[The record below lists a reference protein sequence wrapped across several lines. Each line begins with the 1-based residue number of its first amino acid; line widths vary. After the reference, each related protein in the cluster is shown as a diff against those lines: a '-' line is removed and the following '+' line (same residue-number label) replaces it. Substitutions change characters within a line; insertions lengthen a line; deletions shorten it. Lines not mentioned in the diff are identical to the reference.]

1 MDTYKLFRFWKIF
14 DTYNMPQEL
23 IIRDLQRFSCKHYLV
38 PERKLAFFH
47 DSANSLSLTPAVF
60 RRRSVNFLFWWCSM
74 VQIRYSG
81 RILAAP
87 FPCFVLFS
95 ATSRAFRPL
104 FCKGL
109 VVERLLVVLARG
121 AWRPNAEYC
130 VPRWRGPRS
139 A

>member
-1 MDTYKLFRFWKIF
+1 MRRCYERR
-14 DTYNMPQEL
+14 YCAVCGYVY
-23 IIRDLQRFSCKHYLV
+23 SCGAFVCAIGVFYLV

-47 DSANSLSLTPAVF
+47 DSANSLSLTPAIF